1 MKSHHC
7 IKKYNNS
14 FVFRIVCF
22 YLFYFCFLRLRLESQ
37 FRQFTLG
44 KHPGLTVN
52 FRRIHRRDSSHCTKN
67 DAMKEFR
74 RAGLHTGTDQ
84 ELHTLG
90 GYELLVLAILRV
102 IIGSTVFE
110 MLKNSKY
117 ESGAVGA
124 RRRLLFTLKMQLF
137 RTLASPSTV

>member
-7 IKKYNNS
+7 IEKIKFS

-22 YLFYFCFLRLRLESQ
+22 VSLLLLEPLRLRLESQ

-74 RAGLHTGTDQ
+74 RAGFHTGPDQ

-90 GYELLVLAILRV
+90 GYELLVIHV
-102 IIGSTVFE
+102 
-110 MLKNSKY
+110 
-117 ESGAVGA
+117 
-124 RRRLLFTLKMQLF
+124 
-137 RTLASPSTV
+137 

>member
-7 IKKYNNS
+7 IEKINS
-14 FVFRIVCF
+14 FVCRIFVS
-22 YLFYFCFLRLRLESQ
+22 LLLLEAQ
-37 FRQFTLG
+37 TRIAVFRQFTLG

-74 RAGLHTGTDQ
+74 RAGFHTGTDQ

-90 GYELLVLAILRV
+90 VMNSWFYHT
-102 IIGSTVFE
+102 TV
-110 MLKNSKY
+110 
-117 ESGAVGA
+117 A
-124 RRRLLFTLKMQLF
+124 
-137 RTLASPSTV
+137 

>member
-7 IKKYNNS
+7 IEKIAFCLSCAY
-14 FVFRIVCF
+14 FVS
-22 YLFYFCFLRLRLESQ
+22 LLLLDSRLRLESQ

-74 RAGLHTGTDQ
+74 RAGFHTETDQ
-84 ELHTLG
+84 ELHTLA
-90 GYELLVLAILRV
+90 GYELLVRLESLRLGAAGQHP
-102 IIGSTVFE
+102 IFCQLPGLHTCIRST
-110 MLKNSKY
+110 
-117 ESGAVGA
+117 
-124 RRRLLFTLKMQLF
+124 
-137 RTLASPSTV
+137 